1 MPNTSNITNMPD
13 LKKLFV
19 YVNFTGAGENNKNLP
34 GLKEQ
39 LIGSSRENY
48 PERVFYVA
56 NDGSIITHGQEFGVS
71 DDLKTQINN
80 LATDSVN
87 FKSSIKNL
95 TGIDVPVGEAAEIT
109 DDNSV
114 IGKYVHKQILL
125 NKTIVAAKANS
136 GITVEETADGAGTKT
151 YTVGLDQSV
160 IVDDKTIVTD
170 GGKLKTAVKLV
181 KKYCADE
188 TPTVGSTF
196 YDSKTNVPANTSV
209 HPVILLTD
217 KADAILDIVDGNEF
231 VTDGML
237 DTVTYDDKEGTL
249 TFTWNTASGK
259 VDEQG
264 NPVKTTIDIHKL
276 FNIEGIHT
284 TTPDYIEVK
293 QEKAPFEDGGTG
305 TEVDNKMEYH
315 VSAKVDATDLTAM
328 STVTYT
334 PGTPAAGSIVDAPLT
349 PTTNANY
356 TVNSEFNQS
365 TDVTKNVSGLADAK
379 KVADKIRAI
388 DEKIVEVGNQAVARE
403 KTITTGIDAK
413 IADLKQKLT
422 DEETARGNMDTNLYG
437 EAIPVSG
444 PVNTIKKNADA
455 IAILNGADT
464 VDGSVAQKIKA
475 LKDSL
480 DAEVEYKDANNLVK
494 VAVFQVDGVVVKKEN
509 AVTVKTAKLTVNVNS
524 DAEYTLGT
532 ASPSGFTEA
541 GGYKA
546 KGLNE
551 VAADDPS
558 LVTNQDA
565 WIYGQCI
572 KEQAIKSIASDNNQ
586 YIKIVR
592 EDNKT
597 KVAFEP
603 WTEIHTI
610 EELSKMDGANYT
622 PGN

>member
-19 YVNFTGAGENNKNLP
+19 YVNFTNVDGQG
-34 GLKEQ
+34 GLTALKGQ
-39 LIGSSRENY
+39 LKTSSQTNY

-56 NDGSIITHGQEFGVS
+56 NDGSIITHGQEFGIS
-71 DDLKTQINN
+71 DALRTQINN

-95 TGIDVPVGEAAEIT
+95 TGIDVPVGVAAEIT
-109 DDNSV
+109 ADSI
-114 IGKYVHKQILL
+114 IGKYVAKEILK
-125 NKTIVAAKANS
+125 NKTIVKAKANTAV
-136 GITVEETADGAGTKT
+136 TVEETADAAGTTT
-151 YTVGLDQSV
+151 YTIGLT
-160 IVDDKTIVTD
+160 VDGKTIVTD
-170 GGKLKTAVKLV
+170 GGKLKTDVKLV

-196 YDSKTNVPANTSV
+196 YDSKTVVPADTSV

-217 KADAILDIVDGNEF
+217 NAGAILDIVDGNEF

-237 DTVTYDDKEGTL
+237 DTVTYDDATGTL
-249 TFTWNTASGK
+249 TFTWNQSSGGK
-259 VDEQG
+259 GQ
-264 NPVKTTIDIHKL
+264 TTIDIKKI
-276 FNIEGIHT
+276 FQIENIHT
-284 TTPDYIEVK
+284 QTPNYITVAKETPS
-293 QEKAPFEDGGTG
+293 QHGSAAELA
-305 TEVDNKMEYH
+305 YH
-315 VSAKVDATDLTAM
+315 VDAKVDATDLTAM

-334 PGTPAAGSIVDAPLT
+334 PD
-349 PTTNANY
+349 TNYA
-356 TVNSEFNQS
+356 VNSDFNGN
-365 TDVTKNVSGLADAK
+365 TDVTKDVSGLADAK
-379 KVADKIRAI
+379 KVAAKIRAI
-388 DEKIVEVGNQAVARE
+388 DVAIAGVGNDAIARE
-403 KTITTGIDAK
+403 NTIKTGIDAK
-413 IADLKQKLT
+413 IADLQQKLT
-422 DEETARGNMDTNLYG
+422 EEASARGDMDTKLYG
-437 EAIPVSG
+437 EAIPEAG

-475 LKDSL
+475 LKEEL
-480 DAEVEYKDANNLVK
+480 DAEVTYQDKDKLVK
-494 VAVFQVDGVVVKKEN
+494 VSVSQVDGVVVAKDN
-509 AVTVKTAKLTVNVNS
+509 AVTVKTATLTTGVDQ
-524 DAEYTLGT
+524 DAEYTL
-532 ASPSGFTEA
+532 ASPSDYTNA

-546 KGLNE
+546 KSIE
-551 VAADDPS
+551 QIAKDDPS

-572 KEQAIKSIASDNNQ
+572 KTQAINAINSDDNE

-597 KVAFEP
+597 KIKFEP

-610 EELSKMDGANYT
+610 DELAKMDGATYT

>member
-1 MPNTSNITNMPD
+1 MPNTNNITNMPD

-19 YVNFTGAGENNKNLP
+19 YVNFTGAGNNNENLH

-39 LIGSSRENY
+39 LIGSSKDNY

-56 NDGSIITHGQEFGVS
+56 NDGSIITHGQEFGIS
-71 DDLKTQINN
+71 DALRKQIND

-95 TGIDVPVGEAAEIT
+95 TGIDVPVGDAAEIT
-109 DDNSV
+109 ADSI
-114 IGKYVHKQILL
+114 IGKYVAKEILK
-125 NKTIVAAKANS
+125 NKTIVTAKADTAV
-136 GITVEETADGAGTKT
+136 TVEETHDTAGTTT
-151 YTVGLDQSV
+151 YTIGLG
-160 IVDDKTIVTD
+160 VDDKTIVTD

-181 KKYCADE
+181 KKYCAVENPDKN
-188 TPTVGSTF
+188 STF
-196 YDSKTNVPANTSV
+196 YADKINTDGNSV

-217 KADAILDIVDGNEF
+217 NAGAILDIVDGNEF

-237 DTVTYDDKEGTL
+237 DTVTYDDASGTL
-249 TFTWNTASGK
+249 TFTWNTDGK
-259 VDEQG
+259 KQS
-264 NPVKTTIDIHKL
+264 TTIDIAKI
-276 FNIEGIHT
+276 FQIEGIHT

-349 PTTNANY
+349 PTTEAKY
-356 TVNSEFNQS
+356 AVNRDFNQN
-365 TDVTKNVSGLADAK
+365 TDVTKDVSGLADAK
-379 KVADKIRAI
+379 KVAAKIRAI

-403 KTITTGIDAK
+403 KVITTGIDAK

-422 DEETARGNMDTNLYG
+422 DEATARGNADNALYG
-437 EAIPVSG
+437 GEIPVAG
-444 PVNTIKKNADA
+444 PTSTITGNAADIDKLNADE
-455 IAILNGADT
+455 NT
-464 VDGSVAQKIKA
+464 EGSVAQKIKA
-475 LKDSL
+475 LKESL
-480 DAEVEYKDANNLVK
+480 NAEVEYTAAYNLVK
-494 VAVFQVDGVVVKKEN
+494 VAVSQVDGVVVKKDN
-509 AVTVKTAKLTVNVNS
+509 AVTVKTGALTTGVDQ
-524 DAEYTLGT
+524 DAEYTL
-532 ASPSGFTEA
+532 AAPSDSGYTKA

-546 KGLNE
+546 KSIDQIA
-551 VAADDPS
+551 AADPA

-572 KEQAIKSIASDNNQ
+572 KSQAVASIASDNNQ

-592 EDNKT
+592 EDNQT

-603 WTEIHTI
+603 WVEIHTI
-610 EELSKMDGANYT
+610 EELFKVGAET
-622 PGN
+622 H

>member
-19 YVNFTGAGENNKNLP
+19 YVNFTGAGDNNENLH

-39 LIGSSRENY
+39 LKGSSKDNY

-56 NDGSIITHGQEFGVS
+56 NDGSIITHGQEFGIS
-71 DDLKTQINN
+71 DTIRDQINN

-95 TGIDVPVGEAAEIT
+95 TGIDVPVGVAAEIT
-109 DDNSV
+109 ADSV
-114 IGKYVHKQILL
+114 IGKYVNKEILK
-125 NKTIVAAKANS
+125 NKTIVAAKADTAV
-136 GITVEETADGAGTKT
+136 TVEASNDTAGTTT
-151 YTVGLDQSV
+151 YTIGLT
-160 IVDDKTIVTD
+160 VDGKTIVTD

-181 KKYCADE
+181 KKYCAVENPDKN
-188 TPTVGSTF
+188 STF
-196 YDSKTNVPANTSV
+196 YADKINTDGNSV

-217 KADAILDIVDGNEF
+217 NAGAILDIVDGNEF

-249 TFTWNTASGK
+249 TFTWNTDGK
-259 VDEQG
+259 KQS
-264 NPVKTTIDIHKL
+264 TTIDIK
-276 FNIEGIHT
+276 NIFQIENIHT
-284 TTPDYIEVK
+284 KTPNYI
-293 QEKAPFEDGGTG
+293 T
-305 TEVDNKMEYH
+305 VDKETPGQHDDPAKLAYH
-315 VSAKVDATDLTAM
+315 VDAKVDATDLTAM
-328 STVTYT
+328 STITYT
-334 PGTPAAGSIVDAPLT
+334 PGTPAAGTIVDAPLT
-349 PTTNANY
+349 PVTDAKY
-356 TVNSEFNQS
+356 AVNSDFNGN
-365 TDVTKNVSGLADAK
+365 TDVTNAVSGLADAK
-379 KVADKIRAI
+379 KVAAKIRAI

-403 KTITTGIDAK
+403 KVITTGIDAK
-413 IADLKQKLT
+413 IADLKHQLT
-422 DEETARGNMDTNLYG
+422 EEATARGDMDTNLYG

-455 IAILNGADT
+455 IDKLNAGEDT
-464 VDGSVAQKIKA
+464 AGSVAQKIKA
-475 LKDSL
+475 LKESL
-480 DAEVEYKDANNLVK
+480 DAEVEYKDANSLVK
-494 VAVFQVDGVVVKKEN
+494 VAISQVDGVVVAKDN
-509 AVTVKTAKLTVNVNS
+509 AVTVKTDTLTVSPNENP
-524 DAEYTLGT
+524 EYENGSLKF
-532 ASPSGFTEA
+532 S
-541 GGYKA
+541 A
-546 KGLNE
+546 KDFNT
-551 VAADDPS
+551 VAASNPS

-572 KEQAIKSIASDNNQ
+572 KSQAVASIASDNNQ

-610 EELSKMDGANYT
+610 EELAQMDGATYN